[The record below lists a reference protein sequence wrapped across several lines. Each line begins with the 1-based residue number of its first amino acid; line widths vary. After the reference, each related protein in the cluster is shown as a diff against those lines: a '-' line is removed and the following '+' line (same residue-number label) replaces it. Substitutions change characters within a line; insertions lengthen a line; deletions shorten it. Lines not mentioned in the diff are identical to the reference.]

1 MHPVCLASWR
11 TTACAWSRFPTAST
25 PRATE
30 ARQARDAI
38 SNVRVPAIPINS
50 VISSNAS
57 DMIGEAPRARSAFA
71 VNSRTT
77 ELVKD
82 STKGVVS
89 LKVWKSVQT
98 RSAVVYIRRTGESE
112 RERAETSETRENATS
127 PHRDY
132 PARLGLTSE
141 ELFCSCSF
149 VTVPGL
155 PD

>member
-1 MHPVCLASWR
+1 MLR
-11 TTACAWSRFPTAST
+11 SRSTSFRLIWVAPTATGS
-25 PRATE
+25 RAIGIPFALAT
-30 ARQARDAI
+30 AAAMAI
-38 SNVRVPAIPINS
+38 ASALRGVGGPMFKLSAPAIPTNS
-50 VISSNAS
+50 AISSNAS
-57 DMIGEAPRARSAFA
+57 DMIGEAPRARIAFA

-89 LKVWKSVQT
+89 LKVRKSVQT
-98 RSAVVYIRRTGESE
+98 RSAVVYIRTTGESE

-141 ELFCSCSF
+141 E
-149 VTVPGL
+149 
-155 PD
+155 